1 MHLFLLSKNDRCFL
15 LTIARSNGV
24 TIKDLN
30 RLKTNTLVS
39 VTVSSGTGQLGID
52 YLTAQVKLVY
62 RRDTTPF
69 GTGFY
74 QILYETPLAHSLF
87 PKMKVDFK
95 KQNIR
100 TFKIF
105 YESTGLTEANFL
117 HPLAKL
123 CIQDAGRTPK
133 KITDIFIKYMYRSSS
148 V

>member
-39 VTVSSGTGQLGID
+39 ATISSGTGQLGID

-69 GTGFY
+69 STGFY
-74 QILYETPLAHSLF
+74 QTLYETLLGHSLF

-95 KQNIR
+95 KQIVH
-100 TFKIF
+100 TFEIF
-105 YESTGLTEANFL
+105 YESTGLTEANFFCVL
-117 HPLAKL
+117 WRNYATG
-123 CIQDAGRTPK
+123 CRTH
-133 KITDIFIKYMYRSSS
+133 